1 MQLLAAFAA
10 TVAVLFVLLLGA
22 CALPAQP
29 VLEHVYDSAQT
40 IQQEGL
46 YPEYFG
52 FKLFQMDNYTDTIML
67 FEAAAMGEQDPLTAM
82 MTATAYNVD
91 NFETMAGDLAAYCE
105 RTIPLATGAQKA
117 VQLVPFSYARY
128 WHGYLIWLRPLLCV
142 MSITGVRV
150 VQYLVLFALLAVI
163 LWQLR
168 RQCGLRAMV
177 WFAVSQL
184 AVTVFWVPHQVQ
196 YFTTFCIAY
205 AGCAWVLARPR
216 RAGQLSIALVVLG
229 TCTAFCDLLVTPI
242 ITLGLPV
249 AVWLC
254 CLPQRAASGARQCL
268 SVIGG
273 SLCWGAGY
281 AMCWGLKWVLAT
293 LITGQDIIG
302 DAIHQAGVRT
312 TADTWHG
319 MELSWGNI
327 FRFVGDTLSQR
338 GLLWPVVLVVILC
351 IAAFLL
357 CLRNKEALLRALPI
371 GLTAL
376 MAPVWLALL
385 RTHSIQHGWFTWRS
399 LTVSIFAGLAFL
411 YYSCGIRTGLRRLRG
426 QKSTRVKVVMK
437 DEENKMQ
444 SAAPE
449 QQAQPEQ
456 TQPESEPAADA
467 AQPGTTAPETP
478 DKKKRPL
485 WLKLLAVFAAALAV
499 LVLLAVL
506 YINGKLDLIHYDDG
520 TVDSVG
526 TVDAEEDQNL
536 DTTGLTQA
544 TNDEMEMPEGS
555 PFADEDVLNILLI
568 STDERTDAV
577 NDWDAFTHLNE
588 LDGTKPPRSSAPMP
602 ARTV

>member
-1 MQLLAAFAA
+1 MQEIKTNPTVRHTTPLQLLAAFAA

-91 NFETMAGDLAAYCE
+91 NFETMAGDLAVYCE

-117 VQLVPFSYARY
+117 VHLVPFSYARY

-268 SVIGG
+268 PVIGG
-273 SLCWGAGY
+273 SLCWGRLCHVLGPEMGAGHPDYRAGY
-281 AMCWGLKWVLAT
+281 HRRCHPPGRGAHHGGYLARHGAE
-293 LITGQDIIG
+293 LGEHLPLCGGYIKP
-302 DAIHQAGVRT
+302 ARAVVAGG
-312 TADTWHG
+312 AG
-319 MELSWGNI
+319 GY
-327 FRFVGDTLSQR
+327 FVHCG
-338 GLLWPVVLVVILC
+338 V
-351 IAAFLL
+351 F
-357 CLRNKEALLRALPI
+357 ALP
-371 GLTAL
+371 
-376 MAPVWLALL
+376 
-385 RTHSIQHGWFTWRS
+385 
-399 LTVSIFAGLAFL
+399 
-411 YYSCGIRTGLRRLRG
+411 
-426 QKSTRVKVVMK
+426 
-437 DEENKMQ
+437 
-444 SAAPE
+444 
-449 QQAQPEQ
+449 AQ
-456 TQPESEPAADA
+456 
-467 AQPGTTAPETP
+467 
-478 DKKKRPL
+478 
-485 WLKLLAVFAAALAV
+485 
-499 LVLLAVL
+499 
-506 YINGKLDLIHYDDG
+506 
-520 TVDSVG
+520 
-526 TVDAEEDQNL
+526 
-536 DTTGLTQA
+536 
-544 TNDEMEMPEGS
+544 
-555 PFADEDVLNILLI
+555 
-568 STDERTDAV
+568 
-577 NDWDAFTHLNE
+577 
-588 LDGTKPPRSSAPMP
+588 
-602 ARTV
+602 

>member
-1 MQLLAAFAA
+1 MQEIKTNPTVRHTTPLQLLAAFAA

-91 NFETMAGDLAAYCE
+91 NFETMAGDLAVYCE

-117 VQLVPFSYARY
+117 VHLVPFSYARY

-184 AVTVFWVPHQVQ
+184 AVTVFWV
-196 YFTTFCIAY
+196 
-205 AGCAWVLARPR
+205 
-216 RAGQLSIALVVLG
+216 
-229 TCTAFCDLLVTPI
+229 LLVTPI

-268 SVIGG
+268 PVIGG

-426 QKSTRVKVVMK
+426 QK
-437 DEENKMQ
+437 
-444 SAAPE
+444 
-449 QQAQPEQ
+449 QQ
-456 TQPESEPAADA
+456 
-467 AQPGTTAPETP
+467 G
-478 DKKKRPL
+478 
-485 WLKLLAVFAAALAV
+485 
-499 LVLLAVL
+499 
-506 YINGKLDLIHYDDG
+506 
-520 TVDSVG
+520 
-526 TVDAEEDQNL
+526 
-536 DTTGLTQA
+536 
-544 TNDEMEMPEGS
+544 
-555 PFADEDVLNILLI
+555 
-568 STDERTDAV
+568 
-577 NDWDAFTHLNE
+577 
-588 LDGTKPPRSSAPMP
+588 
-602 ARTV
+602 